1 MSSSGT
7 RAEKGNTIPANFKKE
22 QNLATIEKLYWKI
35 TEKAT
40 NLGETW
46 QNSRTKTVKSAATLC

>member
-1 MSSSGT
+1 MSSPGT
-7 RAEKGNTIPANFKKE
+7 RAEEGNTIPANFKKE

-46 QNSRTKTVKSAATLC
+46 